1 MVVDY
6 SFGYV
11 LVFNE
16 DGTICKGKKCRTK
29 YDADELAGELAV
41 EFPNQLCVA
50 MESYTAYRSRS
61 KAEKVYLSYPSDS
74 EAAPAEPAPEVAALS
89 VVSVME
95 DF

>member
-1 MVVDY
+1 
-6 SFGYV
+6 
-11 LVFNE
+11 
-16 DGTICKGKKCRTK
+16 
-29 YDADELAGELAV
+29 
-41 EFPNQLCVA
+41 